1 MGSMFGGSTKTP
13 TPSYPTGFFNSGG
26 TTYGTTTTSPYAP
39 AQPIYM
45 GALQSAQ
52 NLYNQG
58 LPGMYSGQYLPNLSP
73 QTTGMVQGSTNLFNS
88 NIPQSL
94 LAQGA
99 QGVQGLAT
107 DTAPGH
113 GGQRECRRSRRRRGR
128 PAAPASTGS
137 RRSR

>member
-52 NLYNQG
+52 GLYNQG

-73 QTTGMVQGSTNLFNS
+73 QTTGMVQGITNLFNS

-94 LAQGA
+94 IAQGQ

-107 DTAPGH
+107 DTAPGQQYLQNLL
-113 GGQRECRRSRRRRGR
+113 GGGG
-128 PAAPASTGS
+128 PA
-137 RRSR
+137 